1 MPPLSASLMMVVVI
15 MGLKYIFRDQ
25 SLNMYLELSIYVLGG
40 VLAYLLVIGLTARQ
54 LYQELLG
61 LVSLVLP
68 KWKFR
73 KI

>member
-1 MPPLSASLMMVVVI
+1 MVVVI
-15 MGLKYIFRDQ
+15 MGLKYVFRDQ
-25 SLNMYLELSIYVLGG
+25 LLNAYVELAIYVVSGS
-40 VLAYLLVIGLTARQ
+40 LAYLLGIGLTARQ

-61 LVSLVLP
+61 IVNLVLP

>member
-1 MPPLSASLMMVVVI
+1 
-15 MGLKYIFRDQ
+15 
-25 SLNMYLELSIYVLGG
+25 MYLELSIYVLGG